1 MEEQGLTV
9 GAGMDRGSKDWVWE
23 LGWQK
28 RDGGWRNR
36 NGGCRSRNGGGVPGM
51 ADGCQGWVVGGRG
64 QAQAAHRDIRV
75 TSSAG

>member
-1 MEEQGLTV
+1 MPGMADGCLEQMV
-9 GAGMDRGSKDWVWE
+9 GA
-23 LGWQK
+23 
-28 RDGGWRNR
+28 R
-36 NGGCRSRNGGGVPGM
+36 NGWWVPGM